1 MTFRLSVVKD
11 VMSFSTARGAHTE
24 IVRLTFD
31 MIHVPM
37 KFFVVA
43 RIFWIRVANDTGA
56 YLDLQLIYSG
66 KIASLYDILTLSAYK
81 RTCAAS
87 SWKEY

>member
-1 MTFRLSVVKD
+1 
-11 VMSFSTARGAHTE
+11 
-24 IVRLTFD
+24 
-31 MIHVPM
+31 M